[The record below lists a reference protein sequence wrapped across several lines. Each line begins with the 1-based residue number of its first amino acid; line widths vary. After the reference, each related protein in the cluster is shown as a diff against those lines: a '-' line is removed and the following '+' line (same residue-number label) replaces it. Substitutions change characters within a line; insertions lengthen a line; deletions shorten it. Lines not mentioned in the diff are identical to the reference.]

1 MKTTHQRIG
10 ALVLAAAVS
19 AALLCPPALAAGA
32 LSPVCD
38 ESYYATLD
46 YYGGLINSSVVKSY
60 QTNGNTELTD
70 YGTYDE
76 IINLTDDRAPTT
88 QGRSVSTS
96 RGKRSSLSG
105 ICPGP
110 SRSPISSTALPLW
123 LKIWPARPAWWRSI
137 WTCCPIPP
145 PLHTAG
151 TIWS

>member
-19 AALLCPPALAAGA
+19 AALLCPPALASGA

-70 YGTYDE
+70 
-76 IINLTDDRAPTT
+76 
-88 QGRSVSTS
+88 
-96 RGKRSSLSG
+96 
-105 ICPGP
+105 
-110 SRSPISSTALPLW
+110 
-123 LKIWPARPAWWRSI
+123 
-137 WTCCPIPP
+137 
-145 PLHTAG
+145 
-151 TIWS
+151 

>member
-76 IINLTDDRAPTT
+76 IIAKYL
-88 QGRSVSTS
+88 GE
-96 RGKRSSLSG
+96 
-105 ICPGP
+105 
-110 SRSPISSTALPLW
+110 
-123 LKIWPARPAWWRSI
+123 
-137 WTCCPIPP
+137 
-145 PLHTAG
+145 
-151 TIWS
+151 